1 MNKSWIYKQ
10 TDLNVAQFDKAMETY
25 YPESRAF
32 IHDPREHVARICD
45 QCNYLDAIK
54 LIDWKAYIRH
64 DCSIM
69 DLGCG
74 GGWLSGYL
82 SKSESVSVIYA
93 LDSSKHYLFELMPQV
108 VKFME
113 GRQEKIVPIE
123 GLFMPLL
130 FQDGFLDIVVASSV
144 LHHAD
149 SLDGVLKEIRRT
161 LKKDGLLFV
170 LNETPSSRFGHMF
183 LLAKAVIKIF
193 FNVLLRNYK
202 PISQS
207 VSSSGY
213 LYDPYLGDRDYPLW
227 YWKKAIERSGFSIIE
242 YVDTRL
248 PTMKKGKGTRL
259 VHLICKAV

>member
-1 MNKSWIYKQ
+1 MSKNWIYKQ
-10 TDLNVAQFDKAMETY
+10 TDLNVAQFDRAMETH
-25 YPESRAF
+25 YPESRVY
-32 IHDPREHVARICD
+32 IHDPQEHVARICD

-54 LIDWKAYIRH
+54 LIDWKAYFRR

-74 GGWLSGYL
+74 GGWLTGYL
-82 SKSESVSVIYA
+82 SKFDSVKTIYA
-93 LDSSKHYLFELMPQV
+93 LDSSKHYLMEMMPQV
-108 VKFME
+108 VKLMD
-113 GRQEKIVPIE
+113 GKQEKIVPIE

-130 FQDGFLDIVVASSV
+130 FQDGFLDVVVASSS

-161 LKKDGLLFV
+161 LKRDGLLFV
-170 LNETPSSRFGHMF
+170 LNETPSSRFGHM
-183 LLAKAVIKIF
+183 LLITKAVIKIF
-193 FNVLLRNYK
+193 ANVLLRNYK

-213 LYDPYLGDRDYPLW
+213 LCDPYLGDRDYPLW
-227 YWKKAIERSGFSIIE
+227 YWKNAIERSGFSIIE
-242 YVDTRL
+242 HVDTLL
-248 PTMKKGKGTRL
+248 PTVKNGQGTSL

>member
-1 MNKSWIYKQ
+1 MNKSWIYEQ
-10 TDLNVAQFDKAMETY
+10 TDLNITQFDRAMEIY
-25 YPESRAF
+25 YPESRVY

-54 LIDWKAYIRH
+54 LIDWNAYFEH

-82 SKSESVSVIYA
+82 SKFESVSTIYA
-93 LDSSKHYLFELMPQV
+93 LDSSKNYLFDLMPQV
-108 VKFME
+108 VKLME
-113 GRQEKIVPIE
+113 GRWEKIVPIE
-123 GLFMPLL
+123 GLFTPLL
-130 FQDGFLDIVVASSV
+130 FQDGFLDVVVASSA

-149 SLDGVLKEIRRT
+149 RLDRVLKEIRRT

-170 LNETPSSRFGHMF
+170 LNETPSSRVGHM
-183 LLAKAVIKIF
+183 LLITKAVLKIF
-193 FNVLLRNYK
+193 ANVLLQNYK

-213 LYDPYLGDRDYPLW
+213 LCDPYLGDRDYPLW
-227 YWKKAIERSGFSIIE
+227 YWKGAIERSGFSIIE
-242 YVDTRL
+242 HVDTRL
-248 PTMKKGKGTRL
+248 PTVKNGKDTSL
-259 VHLICKAV
+259 VHFICKAV